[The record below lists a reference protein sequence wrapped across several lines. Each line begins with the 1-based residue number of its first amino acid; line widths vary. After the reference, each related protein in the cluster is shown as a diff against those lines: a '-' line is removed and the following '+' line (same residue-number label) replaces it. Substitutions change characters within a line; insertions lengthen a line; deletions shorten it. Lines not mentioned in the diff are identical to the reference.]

1 MKDNGP
7 MVKRVIATDEALKLI
22 ETFKNIHGSIFFY
35 QSGGCCDGSAPMCY
49 REGDFLLGDS
59 DVLLGSIGDV
69 PFYMHQ
75 AQYDYWKHTQLVID
89 AIDGRGA
96 AFSLDSVEEKHFIT
110 DSRVFTD
117 EEYDEVKKFL

>member
-1 MKDNGP
+1 MTDNGP

-22 ETFKNIHGSIFFY
+22 EAIRNIHGSIFFY

-110 DSRVFTD
+110 ESRVFTD